1 MTIDDG
7 GSDGGGERLRQV
19 IFCYLFTQVD
29 KSSLKR
35 KTRFGN
41 GIDPTLRKNVIYF
54 DS

>member
-29 KSSLKR
+29 NKLTKE
-35 KTRFGN
+35 
-41 GIDPTLRKNVIYF
+41 KNPF
-54 DS
+54 W